1 MKKFLAIVL
10 SVLFFA
16 TPIMAG
22 MVPFDDLTG
31 PGRKVIAEFR
41 DLQFYRW
48 QLVYDENTG
57 KPIGARY
64 CLRVGSSQEWD
75 ELMKFFMMYGVNI
88 GHNYVDESGNRFCVL
103 MMQYGPFIVQ
113 RRITPEMYDDYT
125 PLTADELGLTSIPNS
140 LTTIVPLPGMATF
153 EAELKVML
161 KVFSDYVWKEYYDG
175 QKGI

>member
-1 MKKFLAIVL
+1 MKKFLVIAL

-31 PGRKVIAEFR
+31 SDRKVIAEFR

-64 CLRVGSSQEWD
+64 CLRVGGSQEWD
-75 ELMKFFMMYGVNI
+75 ELFKFFRLYGVNI
-88 GHNYVDESGNRFCVL
+88 GHNYCDEDGNRFCVL
-103 MMQYGPFIVQ
+103 MMQHGPFIIQ
-113 RRITPEMYDDYT
+113 KRITPEIYDTYT
-125 PLTADELGLTSIPNS
+125 PLTADELEWTKTQG

-153 EAELKVML
+153 EAEMHVML
-161 KVFSDYVWKEYYDG
+161 KMFNDYVWKEYYDG